1 MQGLV
6 MRIPGLGGEVF
17 KRAGGS
23 PKLLP
28 GAELFTS
35 LQTGNIDA
43 TEWVGPYNDLAFG
56 LYQAAKYYYYPGWHE
71 PTACLEGIVNKEAYE
86 ALDDDL
92 KEIVKIACMAANL
105 NMLSD
110 FTAKNRTALQ
120 TLLTEHKVQLRK
132 YPDDVLKVLKKHA
145 LDVFKELGES
155 SSMGQRIYQSYN
167 SFAQQSQK
175 WLAISEDAYFKT
187 R

>member
-1 MQGLV
+1 
-6 MRIPGLGGEVF
+6 
-17 KRAGGS
+17 
-23 PKLLP
+23 
-28 GAELFTS
+28 
-35 LQTGNIDA
+35 
-43 TEWVGPYNDLAFG
+43 
-56 LYQAAKYYYYPGWHE
+56 
-71 PTACLEGIVNKEAYE
+71 
-86 ALDDDL
+86 
-92 KEIVKIACMAANL
+92 
-105 NMLSD
+105 MLSD